1 MKYHALMVAIMA
13 LLCGSGVGCN
23 PAAPPVGATPAVS
36 KNSVVPKKNI
46 DADDPLVKE
55 ARPDTEAVLDEL
67 IAGAHDNDQ
76 SLGPVERKIDGFTSW
91 SIDSQELDP
100 DLPNA
105 VRFGGVLTGPTSQA
119 TFSVTMVKQQNGKWM
134 VGTFDGPNAK

>member
-1 MKYHALMVAIMA
+1 MKNHARMVVITG
-13 LLCGSGVGCN
+13 LLCGSFVGCK
-23 PAAPPVGATPAVS
+23 PSTPPVGATPAVP
-36 KNSVVPKKNI
+36 KNSVVPNKNN

-55 ARPDTEAVLDEL
+55 ARPDTEVVLDEL
-67 IAGAHDNDQ
+67 IAGTHDNDQ
-76 SLGPVERKIDGFTSW
+76 SLGAVERKVSGFTSW

-105 VRFGGVLTGPTSQA
+105 VRFGGILTGPASRA

-134 VGTFDGPNAK
+134 VGTFDGPNAE